1 MGRRRS
7 WDGGVRRWQGDGVA
21 QGSDV
26 VKGVWLCSNR
36 GVHAGD
42 FAMGHVRGVGE
53 EQLRA
58 LFRNA
63 GRARRRVQSAGS
75 CGRVLVGRG
84 SDMMERCFDGTAEG
98 GERRVGRR
106 GVGKMCILSKSGGTH
121 GWVLGWNDD
130 ATAIG
135 RPRERH
141 RGRYQS
147 QLNSTRAELS

>member
-1 MGRRRS
+1 M
-7 WDGGVRRWQGDGVA
+7 
-21 QGSDV
+21 

-121 GWVLGWNDD
+121 GWVLGCGTMMQRQL
-130 ATAIG
+130 AVLVSVIG
-135 RPRERH
+135 AGTSH
-141 RGRYQS
+141 
-147 QLNSTRAELS
+147 NSTQLELS